1 MWKAQTLIALEHQE
15 VLDFIKSPSSRPAP
29 IVLSPGDKAE
39 DRSSQRSGYR
49 IANADDMVA
58 WDRGNCVARMQVF
71 MTLGHAVAD
80 LFDDKTVALEL
91 WDALHACFEGK
102 GLVAVAALAACLW

>member
-1 MWKAQTLIALEHQE
+1 
-15 VLDFIKSPSSRPAP
+15 
-29 IVLSPGDKAE
+29 
-39 DRSSQRSGYR
+39 
-49 IANADDMVA
+49 
-58 WDRGNCVARMQVF
+58 MQVF